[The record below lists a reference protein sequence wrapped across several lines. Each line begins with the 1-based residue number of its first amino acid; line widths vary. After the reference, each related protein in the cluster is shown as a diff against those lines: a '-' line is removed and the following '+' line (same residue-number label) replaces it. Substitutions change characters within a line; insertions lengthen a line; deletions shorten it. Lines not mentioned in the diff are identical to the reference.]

1 VLDEDNSGVLT
12 WLEFLESVADGDFH
26 KFGVEG
32 AFEKTVNSDKVDGQY
47 AVLLKAFKKREEME
61 QQNEVP
67 FSHHI
72 MISGCD
78 FVETDSTCT
87 VAVACA
93 YCFCVLGTYIHC
105 SLFPA
110 HRLPPTDLPKL
121 ETLRFN
127 KVLIEEIENSALTQD
142 LGGKKK
148 KKLDLELLASDELR
162 MLEILFNVFDFKKKG
177 RLGEG

>member
-87 VAVACA
+87 VAVAHVHIA
-93 YCFCVLGTYIHC
+93 SVFWAHTYTAHC
-105 SLFPA
+105 SLLTVY
-110 HRLPPTDLPKL
+110 HLPICRNLKH
-121 ETLRFN
+121 
-127 KVLIEEIENSALTQD
+127 SALI
-142 LGGKKK
+142 
-148 KKLDLELLASDELR
+148 R
-162 MLEILFNVFDFKKKG
+162 F
-177 RLGEG
+177 

>member
-1 VLDEDNSGVLT
+1 
-12 WLEFLESVADGDFH
+12 
-26 KFGVEG
+26 
-32 AFEKTVNSDKVDGQY
+32 
-47 AVLLKAFKKREEME
+47 
-61 QQNEVP
+61 
-67 FSHHI
+67 
-72 MISGCD
+72 
-78 FVETDSTCT
+78 
-87 VAVACA
+87 
-93 YCFCVLGTYIHC
+93 
-105 SLFPA
+105 
-110 HRLPPTDLPKL
+110 LPKL